1 MLRQIK
7 LRIRAENGKDPSMCW
22 GYFLYGILMERLNSQ
37 FADYMHEQS
46 LKPISQFIIR
56 ENSNSAI
63 WKINM
68 LDTVSSDAVIQA
80 IEKCDELFCERIGT
94 RLMLSDKEISEP
106 VSSIDFCNRFLSGP
120 KPQNNIEISF
130 LTSCSFKSDENY
142 CIFPSPE
149 LIIKSLVNKWNA
161 FSVGFKLDDEDALNH
176 LIEHTRIAKYELR
189 SSLFYLK
196 GVKIPSFLGKV
207 TLSSSGSESL
217 LRLFNLI
224 ISFSEFSGIGIK
236 TALGMGGCEVSGY

>member
-1 MLRQIK
+1 MLRQIR
-7 LRIRAENGKDPSMCW
+7 LRIKAENGERPSMYW
-22 GYFLYGILMERLNSQ
+22 GYLLYGILMEKLDAE

-56 ENSNSAI
+56 ENSDSAV

-68 LDTVSSDAVIQA
+68 LDNVSSEVVIQSL
-80 IEKCDELFCERIGT
+80 EKCDELYSEKIGSGIIIT
-94 RLMLSDKEISEP
+94 DKEISEP
-106 VSSIDFCNRFLSGP
+106 INTVDFCKRFFIDQ
-120 KPQNNIEISF
+120 KPERNIEINF

-142 CIFPSPE
+142 CIFPSSE

-161 FSVGFKLDDEDALNH
+161 FSDDFTLDDEDALEQ
-176 LIEHTRIAKYELR
+176 LIGHTRISRYELR
-189 SSLFYLK
+189 SSLFHIK

-207 TLSSSGSESL
+207 TLSVNGPEPL

-224 ISFSEFSGIGIK
+224 MAFSEFSGIGIK
-236 TALGMGGCEVSGY
+236 TALGMGGCEVSI